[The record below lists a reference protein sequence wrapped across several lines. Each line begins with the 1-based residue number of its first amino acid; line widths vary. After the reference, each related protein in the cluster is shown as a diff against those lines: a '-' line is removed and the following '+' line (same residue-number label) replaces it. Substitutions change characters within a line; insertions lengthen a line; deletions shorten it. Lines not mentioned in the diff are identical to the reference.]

1 MKARSFVA
9 VAILLLASGAFV
21 TSCGSEDKRQVSD
34 SSDKSGEGGAE
45 AQEKNNSGD
54 SGGGGV
60 FPAARATATIKG
72 HVVYDGKLPRRL
84 KTPISG
90 EAFCEKCYPDGAPV
104 SARYEIDQAT
114 KGVRWCFVEVLG
126 ADTKWKF
133 EPPKDKLKLDQVNCR
148 YAPHAL
154 GIMTGQTLVIT
165 SSDPIDH
172 NVHFFGKNKPA
183 WTNRIVHKGQ
193 LLKVVFK
200 RPANE
205 KYKCDIHGWMNAAVY
220 VRSHTLYA
228 VTDAK
233 GSFTLP
239 KLPAGAYEIKV
250 VHEKWKK
257 GETQTVTIG
266 DGETKDITLKIKK

>member
-90 EAFCEKCYPDGAPV
+90 IVGTRPRRSRTSSYSDSVRPCANA
-104 SARYEIDQAT
+104 SARM
-114 KGVRWCFVEVLG
+114 C
-126 ADTKWKF
+126 
-133 EPPKDKLKLDQVNCR
+133 
-148 YAPHAL
+148 
-154 GIMTGQTLVIT
+154 
-165 SSDPIDH
+165 
-172 NVHFFGKNKPA
+172 
-183 WTNRIVHKGQ
+183 
-193 LLKVVFK
+193 
-200 RPANE
+200 
-205 KYKCDIHGWMNAAVY
+205 
-220 VRSHTLYA
+220 
-228 VTDAK
+228 
-233 GSFTLP
+233 
-239 KLPAGAYEIKV
+239 
-250 VHEKWKK
+250 
-257 GETQTVTIG
+257 
-266 DGETKDITLKIKK
+266 